1 MTSSRI
7 PSRRIVN
14 AAIVLGLLLT
24 GCASVGQKLATQGA
38 CPRAAIEI
46 CKQSG
51 AVENCRCIRRS
62 AFSGD
67 ALIRVP

>member
-1 MTSSRI
+1 MKTRI
-7 PSRRIVN
+7 HPLRAIGSG
-14 AAIVLGLLLT
+14 IVLGLLLG
-24 GCASVGQKLATQGA
+24 GCANVPQKVATNGA

-51 AVENCRCIRRS
+51 AVESCRCVRRS

-67 ALIRVP
+67 ALIRMP